1 MYLKYFKRAFDI
13 SASFLGIILLMP
25 VFLIVTLLLI
35 IVNKGNPLF
44 LQKRVGK
51 DDCLF
56 RIIKFKTMSDK
67 RDQFGDL
74 LPDHERITKLGLWI
88 RRFSLDEIPQLFN
101 VVKGDM
107 SLIGP
112 RPLLQE
118 YLPLY
123 SEYQRRRHL
132 VRPGITGWAQVNGR
146 NTLLWAHK
154 FEMDVWY
161 VDHICLGLDLK
172 ILMMT
177 VFKVFKSE
185 GVSQDGHTTMT
196 RFEGND
202 L

>member
-146 NTLLWAHK
+146 NALTWDEKFTL
-154 FEMDVWY
+154 DVWY
-161 VDHICLGLDLK
+161 VEHVSLK
-172 ILMMT
+172 IDVQILWRT
-177 VFKVFKSE
+177 VTQVMNRSGISAAGHETMPEFKPKV
-185 GVSQDGHTTMT
+185 
-196 RFEGND
+196 
-202 L
+202 